1 MEQIAL
7 DSSEVR
13 TRIRLQQTPTKYNIN
28 PWVILKSIYFIT
40 CAYMFVYVC
49 LWGYMHKC
57 RYAAVDEGPI
67 EAIRSL
73 GAGVEPA
80 FVSSLT

>member
-1 MEQIAL
+1 MEQIAP

-28 PWVILKSIYFIT
+28 PWLSMILKYIYHMCIHV
-40 CAYMFVYVC
+40 CVYVPKGVC
-49 LWGYMHKC
+49 TEMGM
-57 RYAAVDEGPI
+57 YAGVDGGTE

-73 GAGVEPA
+73 VEPA